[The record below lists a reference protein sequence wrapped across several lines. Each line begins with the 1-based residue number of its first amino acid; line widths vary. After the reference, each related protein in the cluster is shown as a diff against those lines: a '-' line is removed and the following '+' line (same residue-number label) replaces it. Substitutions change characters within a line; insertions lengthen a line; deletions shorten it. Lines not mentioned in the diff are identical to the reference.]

1 MHTSSQP
8 LSPRHAAPLPPLGS
22 PGRPPADASA
32 KRGSPDSPLEDL
44 EGKQLGRATKTARL
58 GEGKRGG
65 GGRAHVNGS
74 YSPERTP
81 EGPRSLGDKGGARQ
95 HSDPRQHSDLRQ
107 LLEMIM

>member
-1 MHTSSQP
+1 MHTSSQS

-65 GGRAHVNGS
+65 GDGRMSMAATLPKEPLKGPAAWGTKEEQGS
-74 YSPERTP
+74 TAIRGST
-81 EGPRSLGDKGGARQ
+81 A
-95 HSDPRQHSDLRQ
+95 
-107 LLEMIM
+107 I